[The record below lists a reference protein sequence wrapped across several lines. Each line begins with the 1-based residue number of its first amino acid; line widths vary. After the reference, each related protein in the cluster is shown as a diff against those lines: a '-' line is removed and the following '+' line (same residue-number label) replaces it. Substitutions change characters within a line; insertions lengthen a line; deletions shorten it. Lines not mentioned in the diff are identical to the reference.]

1 MKIFLSIKN
10 TGLQET
16 VNTLWTIFLPLIH
29 MKLKEPIDKKCSI
42 QIMKISQA
50 LKSWSE
56 TR

>member
-29 MKLKEPIDKKCSI
+29 MKLKETIDKKCSI
-42 QIMKISQA
+42 QIMTISQA